1 MVIFKTHADN
11 SHIFAHLGISS
22 RKKETVHLKICVAW
36 TGQGT
41 FQSLPLFLLHGLLP
55 HSHILHVFLQTI
67 QRGIWLD
74 ANPIVMV
81 LGVSS
86 S

>member
-1 MVIFKTHADN
+1 MVSKHVLTIATFLHTWV
-11 SHIFAHLGISS
+11 FALE
-22 RKKETVHLKICVAW
+22 KKETAHLRKYVAW
-36 TGQGT
+36 TGQGS

-74 ANPIVMV
+74 TNPIVMV